1 MLNEEKVVKPPRM
14 PTPRNSRAASLPP
27 LRASQPI
34 SSPMAK
40 LPAMLID
47 SVHHGKPGPSR
58 ASMIWPIRWRQP
70 APIVPPTMTG
80 KREFMA
86 PALAGNDEEA
96 KHVHRY
102 ASGGVGAATG
112 GIADRKSTR
121 LNSSH

>member
-1 MLNEEKVVKPPRM
+1 MLNDEKVVKPPRM

-47 SVHHGKPGPSR
+47 SVHHGNPGPSR
-58 ASMIWPIRWRQP
+58 ASMVRPIRWRHP
-70 APIVPPTMTG
+70 APIAPPTMTG

-86 PALAGNDEEA
+86 PPLAGTDLDTKPGNHTDSA
-96 KHVHRY
+96 GIGTPPGRIPL
-102 ASGGVGAATG
+102 GPPPPPPVG
-112 GIADRKSTR
+112 
-121 LNSSH
+121 